1 MQLVVGRI
9 GRAHGV
15 RGEVTVEVRTDD
27 PASRF
32 HVGALLQT
40 EPAKFG
46 PLKIVS
52 ARDNNGTLL
61 LAFEGRESRNA
72 IEELRNVLLLA
83 DVSIMVPD
91 TDSNEFHATQIIGCQ
106 VFNEDGKELGVVVD
120 VLQLPAQDTLVVD
133 YNGRE
138 LLIPFVTKHVP
149 KVDIAKKLITASNL
163 EGLL

>member
-1 MQLVVGRI
+1 M
-9 GRAHGV
+9 

-32 HVGALLQT
+32 QIGSVLET
-40 EPAKFG
+40 DPPKFG

-52 ARDNNGTLL
+52 VRDNNGTLL
-61 LAFEGRESRNA
+61 LSFEGRSDRNS

-83 DVSIMVPD
+83 DVSIALPAD
-91 TDSNEFHATQIIGCQ
+91 DSDEFHATQIIGCR
-106 VFNEDGKELGVVVD
+106 VINEDGKELGTVID
-120 VLQLPAQDTLVVD
+120 VLQLPAQDALVVN
-133 YNGRE
+133 YNSGE

-149 KVDIAKKLITASNL
+149 NVDIENKQISVANL

>member
-32 HVGALLQT
+32 QIGTLLET
-40 EPAKFG
+40 DPAKFG

-61 LAFEGRESRNA
+61 LAFEGRTDRNS

-83 DVSIMVPD
+83 EVPITLPNTESD
-91 TDSNEFHATQIIGCQ
+91 EFHATQIIGCQ
-106 VFNEDGKELGVVVD
+106 VINEDGRELGVIVD
-120 VLQLPAQDTLVVD
+120 VLQLPAHDTLVVD
-133 YNGRE
+133 YNNAE

-149 KVDIAKKLITASNL
+149 KVDIANRQIFVANL

>member
-1 MQLVVGRI
+1 M
-9 GRAHGV
+9 

-83 DVSIMVPD
+83 DVSITVPD

-106 VFNEDGKELGVVVD
+106 VFNEEGKELGVVVD

-133 YNGRE
+133 YNGGE